1 MGISERK
8 EREKIELRELI
19 LLKAKEILSK
29 EGQDQL
35 SIRKI
40 ATAAEYSPATIY
52 LYFKDKD
59 EILFSLMEMGFTLMG
74 KFLMEAISEPD
85 PVKRIAAIGRG
96 YVRFGIDNPD
106 WYELMFNSE
115 KPMNHLERCKE
126 VWGQGLSLFE
136 LLVSTCQE
144 VIDSRRTRGNDP
156 HHGPPTM
163 EQCPWTCQP
172 GPISTTGHH
181 RKSSSGSSGGSHA
194 GSHHELHFYQRI
206 IFLPFC

>member
-8 EREKIELRELI
+8 EREKTELRELI
-19 LLKAKEILSK
+19 LMKAKEILSK
-29 EGQDQL
+29 EGRDQL

-144 VIDSRRTRGNDP
+144 VIDNKRTKADNP
-156 HHGPPTM
+156 HIMALQLWSNVHGLVSLVQSQRLDII
-163 EQCPWTCQP
+163 E
-172 GPISTTGHH
+172 
-181 RKSSSGSSGGSHA
+181 HA
-194 GSHHELHFYQRI
+194 HPDHLVSATLDHIMNCVFIHE
-206 IFLPFC
+206 